1 MPVSL
6 DPEGARKSGMKA
18 EKGHMPGTFPETLAV
33 YDHSLLQ
40 GIDGL
45 LMDAPGALVRAVT
58 QPSHL
63 RSPSVRLLQGLLLPQ
78 IRCSFPPPSLLPSF
92 LSY

>member
-1 MPVSL
+1 MLVSS

-45 LMDAPGALVRAVT
+45 VMGAPGALVRAVP
-58 QPSHL
+58 QPSRL
-63 RSPSVRLLQGLLLPQ
+63 GSPSVRLLQGLLLPQ
-78 IRCSFPPPSLLPSF
+78 IHCSFPPSLPPSF